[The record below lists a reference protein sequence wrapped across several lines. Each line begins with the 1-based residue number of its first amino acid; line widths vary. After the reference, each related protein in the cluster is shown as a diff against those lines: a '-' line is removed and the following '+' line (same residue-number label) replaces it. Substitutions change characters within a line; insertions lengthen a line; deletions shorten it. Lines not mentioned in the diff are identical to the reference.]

1 MAPENKN
8 KKKVFNDPVY
18 GFITIPYEI
27 LLDLIDHPWFQR
39 LRRIHQLG
47 QTHLVYPGA
56 MHSRFHHALG
66 AMHLTMRAIETL
78 RLKGHE
84 ISPEEEKATLIA
96 ILLHD
101 IGHGPF
107 SHTLEHTIVS
117 GVSHEALSVLFME
130 RLNEQFDGALSL
142 AIDIFLDRYKKRFL
156 HQLISGQLDMD
167 RLDYLKR
174 DSFYTGVTEGDVGS
188 NRIIKMLN
196 VKDDQLVIDEKAV
209 YSIENFIVSRRFM
222 YWQVYLH
229 KTVVAADVMLIQ
241 ILRRARKINAN
252 EMLFG
257 TPSLL
262 KFLGRTVTLDAFT
275 KNDGLLN
282 DFSMLDDSDILSAI
296 KVWASHPDKVLS
308 VLCRNLL
315 NRKIFRIEIKKEP
328 FNVGET
334 NKIISDFANN
344 LSLSIEDAGWLVQQG
359 ELVNNAYNPAQ
370 DRINLL
376 FKDGTT
382 LDIADASDNLNI
394 SALAKPIK
402 KYYRCTPR

>member
-1 MAPENKN
+1 MTAENKN

-27 LLDLIDHPWFQR
+27 LLDLIDHRWFQR

-78 RLKGHE
+78 KLKGHE
-84 ISPEEEKATLIA
+84 ITSEEEKATLIA

-107 SHTLEHTIVS
+107 SHTLEHTIVQ
-117 GVSHEALSVLFME
+117 GVSHEALSILFME
-130 RLNEQFDGALSL
+130 ALNHEFSGELSL
-142 AIDIFLDRYKKRFL
+142 AIQIFKDQYHKRFL

-196 VKDDQLVIDEKAV
+196 VKNDELVIDEKAV

-241 ILRRARKINAN
+241 ILRRARKIHETNK
-252 EMLFG
+252 LFG
-257 TPSLL
+257 TASLL
-262 KFLGRTVTLDAFT
+262 RFLGDNVTLDAF
-275 KNDGLLN
+275 KLNPDLLN
-282 DFSMLDDSDILSAI
+282 QFALLDDSDVLSAI
-296 KVWASHPDKVLS
+296 KAWASHPDRILS
-308 VLCRNLL
+308 KLCDDLL
-315 NRKIFRIEIKKEP
+315 NRKIFRIEIKKEQ
-328 FNVGET
+328 FGANETENLIERVG
-334 NKIISDFANN
+334 NQF
-344 LSLSIEDAGWLVQQG
+344 SLSIDEASWLVQQG
-359 ELVNNAYNPAQ
+359 ELINNAYNPEQ

-376 FKDGTT
+376 FKDGSTV
-382 LDIADASDNLNI
+382 DIAVASDNLNI
-394 SALAKPIK
+394 SALAKPIT